1 MAKPELLVPAR
12 YYARLPQVL
21 ARDGVDFAAALRAL
35 RLSPRQ
41 LEAPE
46 ATLRFSQVDRLVQRL
61 VAAGAR
67 HDLPF
72 ELGGMLSAASHSFVG
87 FGMLNSATL
96 DEALRF
102 EARYFSLVMP
112 SFRMRYGA
120 GPDHAELLFTPVAA
134 MSHVCLAFHLEAIGV
149 AALRELADL
158 CGGSRPPCRL
168 DLSIPEPPHAR
179 RYARELRDVRVRFG
193 VEEIAPGVRLRLL
206 ADPRALRPA
215 LADGH
220 ALKLA
225 EGRCRAL
232 VQQAAGRGRFAD
244 WVAMSLREAAGAPPS
259 LEELAAMLNLS
270 RRSLNRYLEREGA
283 TFRELSNRVRH
294 ELARERI
301 AEGRSVTEVAY
312 SLGYSDRSNFGR
324 AFRARAGHSPG
335 RLRAGGK
342 AAVR

>member
-1 MAKPELLVPAR
+1 MAKAELLVPAR

-21 ARDGVDFAAALRAL
+21 ARQGIDFLAALRAQ
-35 RLSPRQ
+35 RISPRV
-41 LEAPE
+41 LEAPD
-46 ATLRFSQVDRLVQRL
+46 ATVRFSQVDRLVQRL

-67 HDLPF
+67 QDIAF
-72 ELGGMLSAASHSFVG
+72 EVGGMLSAASHSFVG

-112 SFRMRYGA
+112 SFRMRYSAGA
-120 GPDHAELLFTPVAA
+120 EHAELLFTPVAA
-134 MSHVCLAFHLEAIGV
+134 MSHACLAFHLEAIGI

-158 CGGSRPPCRL
+158 CGGERPPCRL
-168 DLSIPEPPHAR
+168 DLSIPEPEHVE

-193 VEEIAPGVRLRLL
+193 MEDIAPGVRLRLL
-206 ADPRALRPA
+206 ANPRALRPA

-220 ALKLA
+220 ALRLA
-225 EGRCRAL
+225 EERCRAL
-232 VQQAAGRGRFAD
+232 VRQAASRGRFAD
-244 WVAMSLREAAGAPPS
+244 WVAMSLREVAGSPPS
-259 LEELAAMLNLS
+259 LEELAAMLNIS

-294 ELARERI
+294 ELACERI
-301 AEGRSVTEVAY
+301 AQGMSVTEVAY
-312 SLGYSDRSNFGR
+312 SLGYGDRSNFGR

-335 RLRAGGK
+335 RHGK
-342 AAVR
+342 AAARRVG

>member
-21 ARDGVDFAAALRAL
+21 ARQGIDFAAALRAQ
-35 RLSPRQ
+35 RISPRQ
-41 LEAPE
+41 LEAPD

-61 VAAGAR
+61 AAAGAR
-67 HDLPF
+67 QDLAF
-72 ELGGMLSAASHSFVG
+72 DIGGMLSAASHSFVG

-112 SFRMRYGA
+112 SFRMRYNAGA
-120 GPDHAELLFTPVAA
+120 DHAELLFTPVAA
-134 MSHVCLAFHLEAIGV
+134 MSHLCLAFHLEAIGV

-158 CGGSRPPCRL
+158 CGGQRPPCRL
-168 DLSIPEPPHAR
+168 DLSIPEPEHAR
-179 RYARELRDVRVRFG
+179 RYARELRDVRVRFAADL
-193 VEEIAPGVRLRLL
+193 APSVRLRLL

-220 ALKLA
+220 ALRLA
-225 EGRCRAL
+225 EERCRAL
-232 VQQAAGRGRFAD
+232 VQQAASRGRFAD
-244 WVAMSLREAAGAPPS
+244 WVAMTLREVSGTPPS
-259 LEELAAMLNLS
+259 LEELAAMLNIS

-283 TFRELSNRVRH
+283 TFRELSARARH
-294 ELARERI
+294 ELACERL
-301 AEGRSVTEVAY
+301 AAGASVTEVAY

-324 AFRARAGHSPG
+324 AFRARTGHSPG
-335 RLRAGGK
+335 RRGK
-342 AAVR
+342 SLQKR